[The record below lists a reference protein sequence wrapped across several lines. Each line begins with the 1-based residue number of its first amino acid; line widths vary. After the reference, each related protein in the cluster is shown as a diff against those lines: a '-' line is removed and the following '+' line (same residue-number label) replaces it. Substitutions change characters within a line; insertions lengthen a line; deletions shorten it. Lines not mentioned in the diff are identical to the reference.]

1 MPIALALGSCQ
12 SSVSSPWIWND
23 LLFCLT
29 TTMGGGGEMVLPT
42 CWMSALRNL
51 PCLPLPLRVLP
62 CGSQPQCFK
71 THAERTTR
79 KRTEIYHQQFKFS
92 SWLMYK
98 WPPCEPATGKSG
110 LSAAPRN
117 YWCSLYYPEQENHPP
132 VPSQHQLMNENSWS
146 VLLGDVKF
154 RVSQMERAGD
164 VTVLK
169 VEKVSFPH
177 DRQRMDDH
185 QVMQSSLTSFI
196 LSF

>member
-1 MPIALALGSCQ
+1 M
-12 SSVSSPWIWND
+12 
-23 LLFCLT
+23 
-29 TTMGGGGEMVLPT
+29 
-42 CWMSALRNL
+42 
-51 PCLPLPLRVLP
+51 
-62 CGSQPQCFK
+62 
-71 THAERTTR
+71 
-79 KRTEIYHQQFKFS
+79 
-92 SWLMYK
+92 
-98 WPPCEPATGKSG
+98 
-110 LSAAPRN
+110 
-117 YWCSLYYPEQENHPP
+117 
-132 VPSQHQLMNENSWS
+132 PSQHQLMNENSWS